1 MSLAPGRPK
10 RGDPLLAGPRAAC
23 GEPNPSLAP
32 GRPKRGDPLLEG
44 PRAACGARSR
54 VSRAASRA
62 WARRLR
68 LGLLGLTAAAA
79 LSGCYVAP
87 LAPPGPPVAVVV
99 RPAPHACW
107 HPGWWGPWG
116 WHPGHWGLCR

>member
-1 MSLAPGRPK
+1 MSPASGRPK
-10 RGDPLLAGPRAAC
+10 RGEPL
-23 GEPNPSLAP
+23 S
-32 GRPKRGDPLLEG
+32 EG
-44 PRAACGARSR
+44 T
-54 VSRAASRA
+54 RA

-99 RPAPHACW
+99 RPAPHGCW